1 MHFEILFNTRL
12 LLKCKDYKNM
22 ILITEMTFNDFEK
35 IKDVLQ
41 TEFDEFWKP
50 SILKSELENK
60 LSKYIVAKKN
70 EEIVGFAGIII
81 LPDDVEITNIVTKKT
96 ERKKG
101 IGKLLLDK
109 LIEMSKTTGKECIS
123 LEVNEK
129 NIAAI
134 NLYKTSGFEEIG
146 IRKKYYNGIDNAI
159 IMTKK
164 I

>member
-1 MHFEILFNTRL
+1 
-12 LLKCKDYKNM
+12 M
-22 ILITEMTFNDFEK
+22 IKIEEMTLQDFEK

-41 TEFDEFWKP
+41 TDFDEFWKP
-50 SILKSELENK
+50 SILKSELESE
-60 LSKYIVAKKN
+60 LSKYVVAKRN

-81 LPDDVEITNIVTKKT
+81 LPDDVEITNIVVKKV

-109 LIEMSKTTGKECIS
+109 LIEMAKQTGKECIS

-129 NIAAI
+129 NIVAI
-134 NLYKTSGFEEIG
+134 NLYKAAGFEEVG
-146 IRKKYYNGIDNAI
+146 IRKKYYDGKNNAI

-164 I
+164 F